1 MRTHMRDR
9 ALCSTLV
16 LLACVS
22 GVRVAAAEEVTAATI
37 EWPPYSGE
45 SLPGHGFALEIAD
58 SALARADREARFV
71 FMPWK
76 RARQRTAA
84 GQIAA
89 LTPAYHSEEREQ
101 LYHVSSPY
109 ASSPVVLCALRESKI
124 AYRALTDLEPYLVG
138 VVMGYVN
145 SPEFDRAEF
154 ITRDLAPSD
163 LHNLRKLLAG
173 RVDLIAIDRNV
184 ALHLLATEP
193 TLAGRRA
200 QIEFLDPPLAQ
211 LDIHFMVSR
220 QLPQGEQLVAA
231 FDRALEAVR
240 KEGTVSRIMARHG
253 LREGS
258 SD

>member
-1 MRTHMRDR
+1 MRIR
-9 ALCSTLV
+9 ALSSAVV
-16 LLACVS
+16 LLACLS
-22 GVRVAAAEEVTAATI
+22 GARVAVAEEVAVATI

-45 SLPGHGFALEIAD
+45 SLPGGGFTLEIAD
-58 SALARADREARFV
+58 SALARAGHSARFD

-76 RARQRTAA
+76 RARQLTAD
-84 GQIAA
+84 GKIAA
-89 LTPAYHSEEREQ
+89 LTPAYYSEERKQ

-109 ASSPVVLCALRESKI
+109 ASSPVVLCSLSKSEI
-124 AYRALTDLEPYLVG
+124 AYGTLADLEPYRVG

-193 TLAGRRA
+193 MLAGKRA

-211 LDIHFMVSR
+211 LGIHFMVSR
-220 QLPQGEQLVAA
+220 QLSQGEQLVAA
-231 FDRALEAVR
+231 FDRGVEAVR
-240 KEGTVSRIMARHG
+240 KAGTLSRIMQKHG
-253 LREGS
+253 LREES
-258 SD
+258 AD